1 MKSSIVLS
9 VAVSVYLVGCASPT
23 VIQTVKPGD
32 SGLSCAQLQNEYS
45 DAERFRNEADKE
57 KGMTG
62 GNVARAIL
70 FWPAIL
76 GSFSNANEAISAAD
90 ARKIHMA
97 NLMSQKN
104 CPVPVSISAQASPSD
119 QGKEQTPSVPTGT
132 PAAQRPVTLDD
143 KLAEL
148 KRLYEAKLITNEVY
162 VERQKAL
169 LGN

>member
-1 MKSSIVLS
+1 MKSSIALS
-9 VAVSVYLVGCASPT
+9 VAISVYLVGCASPT
-23 VIQTVKPGD
+23 VVQTVKPGD

-45 DAERFRNEADKE
+45 DAEKFRNEADKE

-62 GNVARAIL
+62 GNVARAIF

-97 NLMSQKN
+97 NLMTQKN
-104 CPVPVSISAQASPSD
+104 CPVPVSPATQTSPADASKESSASQASAPS
-119 QGKEQTPSVPTGT
+119 GS
-132 PAAQRPVTLDD
+132 QRAVTLDD

-148 KRLYEAKLITNEVY
+148 KRLYEAKLISNEVY